1 MYVCASGV
9 VQLHV
14 DEHHLR
20 DAHGDGVD
28 HHDEG
33 ENEDRPA
40 EGSHVPGDRC
50 DDRVDVFDEPQHADE
65 ASDADDAEDPE
76 DAERRKLTFISMFS
90 IANMYDN
97 LLSICIPT
105 IAKSKMFHSQPKSRK
120 KPQWRS
126 C

>member
-9 VQLHV
+9 VQLRV
-14 DEHHLR
+14 DEHHLQ

-28 HHDEG
+28 HHDEDED
-33 ENEDRPA
+33 ENRPA
-40 EGSHVPGDRC
+40 EGSHGPGDRC

-76 DAERRKLTFISMFS
+76 DAERRKLTFISIFL
-90 IANMYDN
+90 ITNMYDN
-97 LLSICIPT
+97 LLKICIPT
-105 IAKSKMFHSQPKSRK
+105 TTKSNTFHSQPKSRK
-120 KPQWRS
+120 KPQRRS